1 MRAFFEEDDVNTLEW
16 RPLKGGLGKEEM
28 MLKIGYHTS
37 TTAGFVKAMEEV
49 KSYGAETFQFFTR
62 NPRGS
67 KARALDI
74 ADMEK
79 FIREKKD
86 FGPVVAHAAYTMNLA
101 SSREDVRK
109 KSFETFTSDMELLAK
124 YPEDTVYVF
133 HPGSHT
139 KDGAEVGIQRIIRA
153 MDKAKELFPRRAI
166 CLETMSG
173 KGTEIGRR
181 LEEIAEII
189 DALASED
196 VGVVLDT
203 CHLFSAGYD
212 LSDPEAFFET
222 FDELIGLEKIKA
234 VHVNDS
240 LAPFGAKKDR
250 HAPVGAGEIGL
261 DVIGQFLYPDPVK
274 RLPMIL
280 ETPGDGADH
289 EKEIQRLKAFGQSM

>member
-1 MRAFFEEDDVNTLEW
+1 
-16 RPLKGGLGKEEM
+16 
-28 MLKIGYHTS
+28 MLTIGYHTS
-37 TTAGFVKAMEEV
+37 TTSGFVKTMEEV
-49 KSYGAETFQFFTR
+49 KTYGANTFQFFTR

-67 KARALDI
+67 KARALDV
-74 ADMEK
+74 ADMEN
-79 FIREKKD
+79 FIRQKKD

-101 SSREDVRK
+101 SSREDVRE
-109 KSFETFTSDMELLAK
+109 KSFEIFTSDMGLLAH

-139 KDGAEVGIQRIIRA
+139 KDGGSVGMERIIRA
-153 MDKAKELFPRRAI
+153 MDKAKALFPRRAI

-173 KGTEIGRR
+173 KGTEIGYR

-189 DALASED
+189 DAVASED

-212 LSDPEAFFET
+212 LSDPEAFFTT
-222 FDELIGLEKIKA
+222 FDALIGVEKIKA

-261 DVIGQFLYPDPVK
+261 DVLGRFLYADPIK
-274 RLPMIL
+274 NLPMIL
-280 ETPGDGADH
+280 ETPGDPEDH
-289 EKEIQRLKAFGQSM
+289 EKEIQRLVAFGQSM

>member
-1 MRAFFEEDDVNTLEW
+1 
-16 RPLKGGLGKEEM
+16 
-28 MLKIGYHTS
+28 MLTIGYHTS
-37 TTAGFVKAMEEV
+37 TTSGFVKTMEEV
-49 KSYGAETFQFFTR
+49 KTYGASTFQFFTR

-67 KARALDI
+67 KARELDM
-74 ADMEK
+74 ADMEN
-79 FIREKKD
+79 FIREKNA

-109 KSFETFTSDMELLAK
+109 KSFEIFTSDMDLLVH

-139 KDGAEVGIQRIIRA
+139 KDGGSVGVERIIRA
-153 MDKAKELFPRRAI
+153 MDQAKELFPHCAI

-173 KGTEIGRR
+173 KGTEIGYR
-181 LEEIAEII
+181 LEEIAQII
-189 DALASED
+189 DAVASED

-212 LSDPEAFFET
+212 LSDPENFFTT
-222 FDELIGLEKIKA
+222 FDELIGLKKIKA

-240 LAPFGAKKDR
+240 LTPFGAKKDR

-261 DVIGQFLYPDPVK
+261 DVLGRFLYADPVK
-274 RLPMIL
+274 DLPMIL
-280 ETPGDGADH
+280 ETPGDGTDH
-289 EKEIQRLKAFGQSM
+289 EKEIQRLQAFGQSM

>member
-1 MRAFFEEDDVNTLEW
+1 
-16 RPLKGGLGKEEM
+16 
-28 MLKIGYHTS
+28 MLTIGYHTS
-37 TTAGFVKAMEEV
+37 TTSGFVKTMEEV
-49 KSYGAETFQFFTR
+49 KTYGASTFQFFTR

-67 KARALDI
+67 KARALDL
-74 ADMEK
+74 ADMEN

-109 KSFETFTSDMELLAK
+109 KSFEIFTSDMNLLAH

-139 KDGAEVGIQRIIRA
+139 KDGGSVGVERIIRA
-153 MDKAKELFPRRAI
+153 MNQAKALFPHRAI

-173 KGTEIGRR
+173 KGTEIGYR

-189 DALASED
+189 DEVASED

-212 LSDPEAFFET
+212 LSDPEAFFTT
-222 FDELIGLEKIKA
+222 FDELIGLKKIKA

-240 LAPFGAKKDR
+240 LTPFGAKKDR

-261 DVIGQFLYPDPVK
+261 DVIGRFLYADPIK
-274 RLPMIL
+274 NLPMIL
-280 ETPGDGADH
+280 ETPGDPEDH
-289 EKEIQRLKAFGQSM
+289 EKEIQRLQAFGQSM

>member
-1 MRAFFEEDDVNTLEW
+1 
-16 RPLKGGLGKEEM
+16 
-28 MLKIGYHTS
+28 MLRIGYHTS
-37 TTAGFVKAMEEV
+37 TTAGFVKAMDEV
-49 KSYGAETFQFFTR
+49 KTYGAKTFQFFTR

-67 KARALDI
+67 KARALDM

-86 FGPVVAHAAYTMNLA
+86 FGPIVAHAAYTMNLA
-101 SSREDVRK
+101 SSREDVRE
-109 KSFETFTSDMELLAK
+109 KSFETFTSDMGLLSH
-124 YPEDTVYVF
+124 YPEETVYVF

-139 KDGAEVGIQRIIRA
+139 KDGAEVGIRRIIDA
-153 MDKAKELFPRRAI
+153 MDRGKELFPHRAI

-173 KGTEIGRR
+173 KGTEIGWRM
-181 LEEIAEII
+181 EEIAEII

-212 LSDPEAFFET
+212 LADPEAFFDT
-222 FDELIGLEKIKA
+222 FDKLIGLEKIKA

-240 LAPFGAKKDR
+240 LTPFGAKKDR

-261 DVIGQFLYPDPVK
+261 DVLGRFLYAAPLK
-274 RLPMIL
+274 GLPMIL
-280 ETPGDGADH
+280 ETPGEPEDH
-289 EKEIQRLKAFGQSM
+289 EKEIQRLNAFGQSM

>member
-1 MRAFFEEDDVNTLEW
+1 
-16 RPLKGGLGKEEM
+16 
-28 MLKIGYHTS
+28 MLTIGYHTS
-37 TTAGFVKAMEEV
+37 TTSGFVKTMEEV
-49 KSYGAETFQFFTR
+49 KTYGASTFQFFTR

-67 KARALDI
+67 KARELDM
-74 ADMEK
+74 ADMVN

-109 KSFETFTSDMELLAK
+109 KSFEIFTSDMDLLAH

-139 KDGAEVGIQRIIRA
+139 KDGGSVGVERIIRA
-153 MDKAKELFPRRAI
+153 MDQAKALFPKRAI

-173 KGTEIGRR
+173 KGTEIGYR
-181 LEEIAEII
+181 LEEIAQII
-189 DALASED
+189 DAVASED

-203 CHLFSAGYD
+203 CHLFGAGYD
-212 LSDPEAFFET
+212 LSDPEAFFT
-222 FDELIGLEKIKA
+222 IFDELIGIEKIKA

-240 LAPFGAKKDR
+240 LTPFGAKKDR

-261 DVIGQFLYPDPVK
+261 DVIGRFLYADPIK
-274 RLPMIL
+274 NLPMIL

-289 EKEIQRLKAFGQSM
+289 EKEIQRLQTFGQSM

>member
-1 MRAFFEEDDVNTLEW
+1 
-16 RPLKGGLGKEEM
+16 
-28 MLKIGYHTS
+28 MLTIGYHTS
-37 TTAGFVKAMEEV
+37 TTSGFVKTMEEV
-49 KSYGAETFQFFTR
+49 KTYGASTFQFFTR

-67 KARALDI
+67 KARELDM
-74 ADMEK
+74 ADMEN
-79 FIREKKD
+79 FIRQKKD

-109 KSFETFTSDMELLAK
+109 KSFEIFTSDMALLAR

-139 KDGAEVGIQRIIRA
+139 KDGGSVGVERIIRA
-153 MDKAKELFPRRAI
+153 MDRAKALFPERAI

-173 KGTEIGRR
+173 KGTEIGYR
-181 LEEIAEII
+181 LEEIAQII
-189 DALASED
+189 DAVASED

-203 CHLFSAGYD
+203 CHLFGAGYD
-212 LSDPEAFFET
+212 LSDPEAFFT
-222 FDELIGLEKIKA
+222 IFDELIGIEKIKA

-240 LAPFGAKKDR
+240 LTPFGAKKDR

-261 DVIGQFLYPDPVK
+261 DVIGRFLYADPIK
-274 RLPMIL
+274 NLPMIL

-289 EKEIQRLKAFGQSM
+289 EKEIQRLLVFGQSM

>member
-1 MRAFFEEDDVNTLEW
+1 MLTL
-16 RPLKGGLGKEEM
+16 
-28 MLKIGYHTS
+28 GYHTS
-37 TTAGFVKAMEEV
+37 TTAGFVKTMNEV
-49 KSYGAETFQFFTR
+49 KKYGANTFQFFTR

-67 KARALDI
+67 KARELDV
-74 ADMEK
+74 ADMEA

-86 FGPVVAHAAYTMNLA
+86 FGPIVAHAAYTMNLA
-101 SSREDVRK
+101 SSREDVRE
-109 KSFETFTSDMELLAK
+109 KSDDIFTSDMALLAQ

-139 KDGAEVGIQRIIRA
+139 KDGAEVGVERIIRA

-173 KGTEIGRR
+173 KGTEIGER
-181 LEEIAEII
+181 LEEIAAII
-189 DALASED
+189 DAVAAED

-212 LSDPEAFFET
+212 LVDPEAFFST
-222 FDELIGLEKIKA
+222 FDELIGLEKIRA

-240 LAPFGAKKDR
+240 LTPFGAKKDR

-261 DVIGQFLYPDPVK
+261 DVLGRFLSAAPLK
-274 RLPMIL
+274 GLPMIL
-280 ETPGDGADH
+280 ETPGEPKDH
-289 EKEIQRLKAFGQSM
+289 EKEIQRLNVFGQSM

>member
-1 MRAFFEEDDVNTLEW
+1 MLTL
-16 RPLKGGLGKEEM
+16 
-28 MLKIGYHTS
+28 GYHTS
-37 TTAGFVKAMEEV
+37 TTAGFVKTMNEV
-49 KSYGAETFQFFTR
+49 KKYGANTFQFFTR

-67 KARALDI
+67 KARELDR
-74 ADMEK
+74 ADMEA
-79 FIREKKD
+79 FIREKNA

-109 KSFETFTSDMELLAK
+109 KSFHIFASDMALLAR

-139 KDGAEVGIQRIIRA
+139 KDGAEVGVERIVRA
-153 MDKAKELFPRRAI
+153 MDRAKELFPRRAI

-173 KGTEIGRR
+173 KGTEIGGR
-181 LEEIAEII
+181 LEEIAAII
-189 DALASED
+189 DAVVAED

-212 LSDPEAFFET
+212 LADPDAFLST
-222 FDELIGLEKIKA
+222 FDERIGLEKIKA

-240 LAPFGAKKDR
+240 LTPFGAKKDR

-261 DVIGQFLYPDPVK
+261 DVLGRFLSSAPLK
-274 RLPMIL
+274 GLPMIL
-280 ETPGDGADH
+280 ETPGEPKDH
-289 EKEIQRLKAFGQSM
+289 EKEIQRLNAFGQSM

>member
-1 MRAFFEEDDVNTLEW
+1 
-16 RPLKGGLGKEEM
+16 
-28 MLKIGYHTS
+28 MLTIGYHTS
-37 TTAGFVKAMEEV
+37 TTSGFVKTMEEV
-49 KSYGAETFQFFTR
+49 KTYGASTFQFFTR

-67 KARALDI
+67 KARELDM

-79 FIREKKD
+79 FIRQKNA

-109 KSFETFTSDMELLAK
+109 KSFEIFTSDMNLLAH

-139 KDGAEVGIQRIIRA
+139 KDGGSVGMERIIRA
-153 MDKAKELFPRRAI
+153 MDQAKALFLHRAI

-173 KGTEIGRR
+173 KGTEIGYR
-181 LEEIAEII
+181 LEEIAQII
-189 DALASED
+189 DAVASED

-212 LSDPEAFFET
+212 LSNPENFFTT
-222 FDELIGLEKIKA
+222 FDELIGIEKIKA

-240 LAPFGAKKDR
+240 LTPFGAKKDR

-261 DVIGQFLYPDPVK
+261 DVIGRFLYADPIK
-274 RLPMIL
+274 NLPMIL
-280 ETPGDGADH
+280 ETPGDPEDH
-289 EKEIQRLKAFGQSM
+289 EKEIQRLQAFGQSM

>member
-1 MRAFFEEDDVNTLEW
+1 MLTL
-16 RPLKGGLGKEEM
+16 
-28 MLKIGYHTS
+28 GYHTS
-37 TTAGFVKAMEEV
+37 TTAGFVNTMNEV
-49 KSYGAETFQFFTR
+49 KKFGANTFQFFTR

-67 KARALDI
+67 KARELDV
-74 ADMEK
+74 ADMEA

-101 SSREDVRK
+101 SSREDVRE
-109 KSFETFTSDMELLAK
+109 KSYDIFASDMGLLAQ

-139 KDGAEVGIQRIIRA
+139 KDGAEVGVERIIHA

-173 KGTEIGRR
+173 KGTEIGGR
-181 LEEIAEII
+181 LEEIAAII
-189 DALASED
+189 DAVAAED

-212 LSDPEAFFET
+212 LADPEAFFST

-234 VHVNDS
+234 VHANDS
-240 LAPFGAKKDR
+240 LTPFGAKKDR

-261 DVIGQFLYPDPVK
+261 DVLGRFLSSAPLK
-274 RLPMIL
+274 ELPMIL
-280 ETPGDGADH
+280 ETPGEPEDH
-289 EKEIQRLKAFGQSM
+289 EKEIQRLNAFYQSM